1 MDVVPLGDLTDLR
14 SLELEMYPYTVSL
27 FGPLEAGRLYGT
39 LGLTF

>member
-14 SLELEMYPYTVSL
+14 SFELEIYPYTVSFL
-27 FGPLEAGRLYGT
+27 GPLEEGHPYGT